1 MKSIM
6 RKAMVVQLSPPA
18 AWNWATTYALLH
30 QMKGN
35 RDMSEKKKNLALVL
49 AAVMVFM
56 TSMTSFAAESIF
68 SEAENDIQ
76 AEVAEEISANDE
88 APLPAEEEGGTTG
101 EDTLLLAA
109 SDEKTDYSK
118 ENGYMV
124 CIWDISENGGVVFGP
139 AAGSDSSCL
148 SVNGKDKHSNSQG
161 HCIACESWKEIVQ
174 NINSGHTDWY
184 RECMEEGCTHNV
196 QITGNAFFSVVD
208 CQCSVL
214 DTSVSNNY
222 RQWNYVSNGRNCES
236 ANYVTSRIR
245 ATLNGKTGEESTYAG
260 NELLDSTNCLFSCF
274 PDVLQDAITS
284 RNMKAATE
292 WANDYQYTIR
302 RSSTVSDKLWLANAV
317 EVFGT
322 ESASFYVDYGNQFQK
337 AIQAGTCTSNCSQN
351 KVFDEAGAAQLTWLR
366 SPARRVG
373 ESAAA
378 IRPDGDLTSYPVN
391 RSTLGLSPFFLL
403 GEASG
408 YSSNTDGI
416 KSADIL
422 KPVKT
427 DIIERVYH
435 TEEPE
440 EKLFTGTEGN
450 PVSNGVWMQNAD
462 GTWTYVTTRKFT
474 DTWGYIANPWNDNK
488 PAWFRFDGSGKML
501 TGWQMIYWNG
511 SCKFFYFREAS
522 DGRRGE
528 CLIDGVS
535 PDGYTVN
542 KDGAWTVDGVV
553 QEPQVIEPS
562 DKQQIGR

>member
-1 MKSIM
+1 
-6 RKAMVVQLSPPA
+6 
-18 AWNWATTYALLH
+18 
-30 QMKGN
+30 
-35 RDMSEKKKNLALVL
+35 MSKKNLALVL

-56 TSMTSFAAESIF
+56 TSMTSFAAESIL
-68 SEAENDIQ
+68 SEAENDMQ

-101 EDTLLLAA
+101 EDALLLAA

-139 AAGSDSSCL
+139 AAGNDPGCL
-148 SVNGKDKHSNSQG
+148 SVNGKDRHCLSYG

-196 QITGNAFFSVVD
+196 QITGNAFFSAVD

-214 DTSVSNNY
+214 HASVSNDY
-222 RQWNYVSNGRNCES
+222 RYWNRVSASQNCES
-236 ANYVTSRIR
+236 ANYATSRIR
-245 ATLNGKTGEESTYAG
+245 ATLNGKTGAESTYAG
-260 NELLDSTNCLFSCF
+260 NELLDKANCLFSCF
-274 PDVLQDAITS
+274 PKVLQGATTC
-284 RNMKAATE
+284 REMKAATK
-292 WANDYQYTIR
+292 WDNDYAYKIEEYICFC
-302 RSSTVSDKLWLANAV
+302 DKLWLANAV
-317 EVFGT
+317 EVYGVADT
-322 ESASFYVDYGNQFQK
+322 SFYADFGNQFQK

-351 KVFDEAGAAQLTWLR
+351 KVFNEYGAAQLTWLR
-366 SPARRVG
+366 SPARRVR

-403 GEASG
+403 GSAAG

-416 KSADIL
+416 KPADIL

-427 DIIERVYH
+427 DITERVNN
-435 TEEPE
+435 TEEPA
-440 EKLFTGTEGN
+440 EKLITGTVGN
-450 PVSNGVWMQNAD
+450 PVSNGAWVQNAD
-462 GTWTYVTTRKFT
+462 GTWTYITTRKFT

-488 PAWFRFDGSGKML
+488 PAWFRFDSNGKML
-501 TGWQMIYWNG
+501 TGWQLIYWNG
-511 SCKFFYFREAS
+511 SYKFFYFREAA

>member
-1 MKSIM
+1 
-6 RKAMVVQLSPPA
+6 
-18 AWNWATTYALLH
+18 
-30 QMKGN
+30 
-35 RDMSEKKKNLALVL
+35 MSEKKKNLALVL

-56 TSMTSFAAESIF
+56 TSMTSFAAESIL

-88 APLPAEEEGGTTG
+88 APLPAEEEGGTIG
-101 EDTLLLAA
+101 EDALLLAA

-139 AAGSDSSCL
+139 AVGSDPGCM
-148 SVNGKDKHSNSQG
+148 SVNGKDRHCLSYG
-161 HCIACESWKEIVQ
+161 HCIACESWEEIIQ

-196 QITGNAFFSVVD
+196 EITGNAFFGTVD

-214 DTSVSNNY
+214 YASVSNDY
-222 RQWNYVSNGRNCES
+222 RYWNRVSASQNCES
-236 ANYVTSRIR
+236 ANYATSRIR
-245 ATLNGKTGEESTYAG
+245 ATLNGKTGAESTYAG
-260 NELLDSTNCLFSCF
+260 NELLDKANCLFSCF
-274 PDVLQDAITS
+274 PKVLQGAITC
-284 RNMKAATE
+284 REMKAATK
-292 WANDYQYTIR
+292 WDNDYAYKIEEYIR
-302 RSSTVSDKLWLANAV
+302 FCDKLWLANAV

-322 ESASFYVDYGNQFQK
+322 GSAAFYVDYGNQFQK

-351 KVFDEAGAAQLTWLR
+351 KVFNEYGAAQLTWLR
-366 SPARRVG
+366 SPARRVM

-378 IRPDGDLTSYPVN
+378 IYSDGNLTSYIVN
-391 RSTLGLSPFFLL
+391 QSNLGLSPFFLL
-403 GEASG
+403 GETSG

-416 KSADIL
+416 KPADIL
-422 KPVKT
+422 KPAKT
-427 DIIERVYH
+427 DIADPVYH
-435 TEEPE
+435 ADDTPE

-450 PVSNGVWMQNAD
+450 PVSNGAWIQNAD

-488 PAWFRFDGSGKML
+488 PAWFRFDVNGKML
-501 TGWQMIYWNG
+501 TGWQMIHWNG
-511 SCKFFYFREAS
+511 SYKFFYFREAS

-528 CLIDGVS
+528 CLIDGVT

-562 DKQQIGR
+562 DKQRIDR